1 MGISKIFKDKPS
13 DEDAALPMKKESTGF
28 SLGKKKKN
36 AKEAKNAKAEAAPA
50 TISTISAEV
59 DRDVGLGDDDRALAG
74 LSPAAKLARQH
85 TLRSKAKDVKGDQEV
100 RRRTDSQTST
110 RTGEPAWDNNTTTR
124 NNQAQQVQ
132 QSSAARDLSAGAT
145 VPKGSTGPEVLHVT
159 PGRTSTVV
167 HAVNVSEHEYD
178 SDDDSSDGETVEDVT
193 VQVGKVR
200 LSDSSTADREFR
212 EAWGNAYIDRNAV
225 PRKGILKSE
234 QRGFRLPG

>member
-1 MGISKIFKDKPS
+1 VRDLPAG
-13 DEDAALPMKKESTGF
+13 AALP
-28 SLGKKKKN
+28 
-36 AKEAKNAKAEAAPA
+36 
-50 TISTISAEV
+50 
-59 DRDVGLGDDDRALAG
+59 
-74 LSPAAKLARQH
+74 
-85 TLRSKAKDVKGDQEV
+85 
-100 RRRTDSQTST
+100 
-110 RTGEPAWDNNTTTR
+110 
-124 NNQAQQVQ
+124 
-132 QSSAARDLSAGAT
+132 
-145 VPKGSTGPEVLHVT
+145 KGSIGPEVLHVT

-234 QRGFRLPG
+234 